1 MRVVVLIFALIG
13 AAGGGLM
20 GLVAL
25 DAVRKSEA
33 EIEADKKR
41 PGGPRLIVNEKR
53 LAQTK
58 LALYAMIAGV
68 PLGVVGGVLALKRK
82 GVVAGILLL
91 VTYAVPFLILAIGG
105 ELDLSDERA
114 RPIFFFPGG
123 FVIAGLCAFLVRPA
137 PKKPRDEYDDEDDED
152 DDRPRRRRGARDEDD
167 EDDRPRRRRRD
178 EEEDEADED
187 DRPRRRK
194 SREDDDEDE
203 RPRRR

>member
-1 MRVVVLIFALIG
+1 MRVVVLICALIG

-68 PLGVVGGVLALKRK
+68 PLGVVGGFLALKRK
-82 GVVAGILLL
+82 GVIAGILLL
-91 VTYAVPFLILAIGG
+91 LTYAVPFIILAVGG
-105 ELDLSDERA
+105 EFDLSDERA

-123 FVIAGLCAFLVRPA
+123 FVIAGLCAFLIRPA
-137 PKKPRDEYDDEDDED
+137 RKKPRDEDED
-152 DDRPRRRRGARDEDD
+152 DEDD
-167 EDDRPRRRRRD
+167 EDDRPRRRRDDDEQPRKPARGSRD
-178 EEEDEADED
+178 EDEDEQ
-187 DRPRRRK
+187 PRRRK
-194 SREDDDEDE
+194 SRDAEDDDEGD